1 MIKLEKNAVYYN
13 KSNYLKTCRIESI
26 ICYNMDEALQ
36 KFTAADPRY
45 YINKKDISIIEEVN
59 LYYKTDLG
67 VKRYY
72 KTIDPTDETIETNYI
87 IKD

>member
-1 MIKLEKNAVYYN
+1 MIKLEKNAIYYN
-13 KSNYLKTCRIESI
+13 KGNYLKTCKIESVK
-26 ICYNMDEALQ
+26 CYDLHEALE
-36 KFTAADPRY
+36 KFQTIKPQY
-45 YINKKDISIIEEVN
+45 YINKKDISIIEEIN

-72 KTIDPTDETIETNYI
+72 KTINPIDETIDTNYI